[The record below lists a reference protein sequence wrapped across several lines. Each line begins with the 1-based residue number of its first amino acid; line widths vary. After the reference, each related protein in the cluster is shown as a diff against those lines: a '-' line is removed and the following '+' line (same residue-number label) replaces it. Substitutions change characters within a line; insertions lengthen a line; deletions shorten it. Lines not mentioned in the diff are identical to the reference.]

1 MEVVLLNSI
10 SRSEAPDWPAPMR
23 TVTLTQNRLAGAW
36 RGRQRTGPEHPGR
49 QIALGHGNLPV
60 PRILPQ
66 DLANR
71 LRRHTEASIF
81 SRHEE
86 LAHVVLNAAP
96 VVGLRV
102 DQGEANQP
110 FLHTDQQR
118 MERANNC

>member
-1 MEVVLLNSI
+1 MVFGTHS
-10 SRSEAPDWPAPMR
+10 

-36 RGRQRTGPEHPGR
+36 RSRQRMGTEHPGR
-49 QIALGHGNLPV
+49 QIALGHGNQC

-66 DLANR
+66 DLASR

-110 FLHTDQQR
+110 FLHTDRQR
-118 MERANNC
+118 MERGNNC

>member
-1 MEVVLLNSI
+1 M
-10 SRSEAPDWPAPMR
+10 PAPVM
-23 TVTLTQNRLAGAW
+23 TVLTACVDGAARMPSVPSALTVICVATACGRILSPIVFAEEARRL
-36 RGRQRTGPEHPGR
+36 
-49 QIALGHGNLPV
+49 
-60 PRILPQ
+60 LPQ

-118 MERANNC
+118 IERANNC